1 MKEKLSSFDELGKFF
16 DVKQYSYH
24 WYNWKQSLEKTINEV
39 SGLLLNDE
47 IKSEE
52 VEIVDE
58 FGRSRG
64 IVPLEDL
71 VEIASSQNLDVVSK
85 SKQIKQT
92 PKVQVLNFAQFEARY
107 KREIGLYSKKRP
119 WIINQEKNNIGLKFI
134 FDGYPRSS
142 DKESKGDNRN
152 RNYLFHKSHSELH
165 TCQLS
170 VDGRVLKKF
179 RHSIEIENANHVC
192 EERDRDFLSKLENE

>member
-1 MKEKLSSFDELGKFF
+1 MKEKLNSFDELGKFF
-16 DVKQYSYH
+16 DVKTFSYN

-58 FGRSRG
+58 FGRSRD
-64 IVPLEDL
+64 IVPLKDL

-85 SKQIKQT
+85 SKKIKQT
-92 PKVQVLNFAQFEARY
+92 PKVQVLNFAQYEARY
-107 KREIGLYSKKRP
+107 KREVGLYSKKRP
-119 WIINQEKNNIGLKFI
+119 WIINEENNNIGLKFI

-142 DKESKGDNRN
+142 DKGSKGDNRN
-152 RNYLFHKSHSELH
+152 SNYLFHKSHSGLH
-165 TCQLS
+165 TCQLT
-170 VDGRVLKKF
+170 VDGRVLKKM
-179 RHSIEIENANHVC
+179 RRPIKIENTNHVC